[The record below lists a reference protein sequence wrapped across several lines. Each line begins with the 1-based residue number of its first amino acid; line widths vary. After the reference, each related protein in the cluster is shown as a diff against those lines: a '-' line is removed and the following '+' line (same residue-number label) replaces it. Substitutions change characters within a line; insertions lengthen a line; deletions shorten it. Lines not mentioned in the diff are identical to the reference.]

1 MHSKISIGALVFMAL
16 TGQTLAADISS
27 CPDVSAIKSS
37 PYSDPALGTFA
48 DGFKYEASSN
58 GKKWEGVTAGTD
70 DDYLDPKYKLKA
82 EGFNQANGK
91 LTCIY
96 GGEAVKAGEPGK
108 EVYSNPFLKLHA
120 PE

>member
-1 MHSKISIGALVFMAL
+1 MHSKLAIGTLVFMAL
-16 TGQTLAADISS
+16 TAQTLAADISS

-37 PYSDPALGTFA
+37 PYSDPSLGKFA
-48 DGFKYEASSN
+48 GGFKYEAISN

-96 GGEAVKAGEPGK
+96 GGATLVVGEPG
-108 EVYSNPFLKLHA
+108 EEAYSNPFLKLHA